1 MAQLSL
7 FPTPGAI
14 PEMLPSVVLEA
25 ARELLAEVLIV
36 VAEKETEPQATAAGE
51 KHEQD

>member
-7 FPTPGAI
+7 FPTPGAVQ
-14 PEMLPSVVLEA
+14 EVLPRVVLEA
-25 ARELLAEVLIV
+25 ARELLAELLIA
-36 VAEKETEPQATAAGE
+36 VANKENDPHITIAGE